1 MPRTRS
7 LAWAELKIGLVTV
20 FAVVMT
26 AILIFLLSGQGGFP
40 WQQYSLKTVFGNI
53 AGLKEGAPVRL
64 AGMEV
69 GSVDRLEFTD
79 DRVEVTLN
87 VRRDMQP
94 RITSGSVATLGSV
107 SLLGEAAVDITAST
121 AGEPIPE
128 WGYVPSA
135 PATGSLGDVA
145 TRASAGIDEL
155 TGLLRDARAG
165 RGTLGQLLTDDAV
178 YRELSG
184 LLSAAEAVARNIN
197 EGRGTLG
204 RLVTNPA
211 MAQSLEA
218 SMADLAAVTQR
229 IRSGEGTL
237 GRLLAEDALATSLT
251 STTANLDAITGR
263 MNRGEGT
270 LGQLT
275 TNRELFD
282 RLNSMTTRLD
292 AVVANLQSGE
302 GTVGQL
308 LQDRQLYENMNGT
321 MAELRTTVA
330 EVRNLVT
337 AIQKDP
343 KRYLNIRVSLF

>member
-7 LAWAELKIGLVTV
+7 LAWAELKIGLVTI

-26 AILIFLLSGQGGFP
+26 AILIFFLSGQGGFP
-40 WQQYSLKTVFGNI
+40 WQQYSLKTIFENI

-69 GSVDRLEFTD
+69 GSVERLEFTG
-79 DRVEVTLN
+79 DRVEVTINL
-87 VRRDMQP
+87 RRDMQP
-94 RITSGSVATLGSV
+94 RITTASVASLGSV

-121 AGEPIPE
+121 AGPPLEE
-128 WGYVPSA
+128 WDYVPSA
-135 PATGSLGDVA
+135 PATGSLSDVA
-145 TRASAGIDEL
+145 TRASTGIDEL
-155 TGLLRDARAG
+155 TGLLRDARSG
-165 RGTLGQLLTDDAV
+165 RGTLGQLLTDDTV

-204 RLVTNPA
+204 RLATNPA

-218 SMADLAAVTQR
+218 SMENLAAVTAR

-237 GRLLAEDALATSLT
+237 GRLLAEDTLAASLT
-251 STTANLDAITGR
+251 STTSNLDAITGR
-263 MNRGEGT
+263 VNRGEGT
-270 LGQLT
+270 LGQLA

-282 RLNSMTTRLD
+282 RLNSTTTRLD
-292 AVVANLQSGE
+292 AMVADLQNGQ